1 MKKIKRSQIRKM
13 ILESLNEE
21 NLNETMNIKEQ
32 ELIEEIVSI
41 EKQLKE
47 IIQKLAVLG
56 SRVAGAE

>member
-1 MKKIKRSQIRKM
+1 MKKIKRSQLREM

-21 NLNETMNIKEQ
+21 NLPSMNIEQQ
-32 ELIEEIVSI
+32 ELINNISSI

-47 IIQKLAVLG
+47 LAQKLAVLS

>member
-1 MKKIKRSQIRKM
+1 MKKIKRSQLREM

-21 NLNETMNIKEQ
+21 NLNEAMNIEQQ
-32 ELIEEIVSI
+32 ELLDEIASI

-47 IIQKLAVLG
+47 LAQKLAVLG

>member
-1 MKKIKRSQIRKM
+1 MKKIKRSQLREM

-21 NLNETMNIKEQ
+21 NLNETMNIEQQ
-32 ELIEEIVSI
+32 ELLDGIASI

-47 IIQKLAVLG
+47 LAQKLAVLG